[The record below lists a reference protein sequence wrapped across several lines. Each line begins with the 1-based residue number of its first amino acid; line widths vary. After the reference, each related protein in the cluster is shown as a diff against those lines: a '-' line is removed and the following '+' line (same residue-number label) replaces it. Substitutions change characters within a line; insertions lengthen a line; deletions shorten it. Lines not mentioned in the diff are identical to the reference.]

1 MDYRLLEE
9 AAQEWESYARDL
21 ADWRRRNGKQ
31 ATWRSGR
38 EAMGHARRLRR
49 LLPLTTGGLEVSL
62 VRSTRAREE
71 D

>member
-9 AAQEWESYARDL
+9 AARDWESYARDL
-21 ADWRRRNGKQ
+21 DAWRKQ
-31 ATWRSGR
+31 HRKMATWRSSR
-38 EAMGHARRLRR
+38 EARKDARRLRR
-49 LLPLTTGGLEVSL
+49 LLPLGSGLEISL